1 MFGYFLSGWA
11 LYSGMVW
18 WGLLGGQ
25 VWIGLD
31 GQNGPVTRVDPHI
44 RPPKT
49 VNYKQN
55 VDGMI
60 HM

>member
-31 GQNGPVTRVDPHI
+31 GQNGQVIRVDPHI
-44 RPPKT
+44 IPLKLLT
-49 VNYKQN
+49 TNE
-55 VDGMI
+55 M
-60 HM
+60 